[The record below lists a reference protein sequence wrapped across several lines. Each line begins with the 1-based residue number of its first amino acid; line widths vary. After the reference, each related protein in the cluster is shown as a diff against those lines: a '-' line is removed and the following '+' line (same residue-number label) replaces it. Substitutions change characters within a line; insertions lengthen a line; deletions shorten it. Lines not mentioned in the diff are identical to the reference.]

1 MNDDSTKFVCWIRH
15 HGRTE
20 DICTVLDWS
29 PEYLYPVRTGRLSR
43 ERRYLTSIK
52 QTRAIYKAA
61 QGQATATMLPPP
73 FMPLINRIGKSSRHI
88 YDIHSG
94 MFTDAR
100 WRIFLKP
107 ALMAFRD
114 DDILLAHNPHD
125 EAALKAATKSHV
137 VLFQDPALTADL
149 MRTGQ
154 FPRSTAS
161 TLLEAEDRPHRPT
174 FIFPSSGDTDE
185 PLREFSA
192 AVDGYFDNAR
202 RSTMV
207 VTGNA
212 APNAISSKLISTP
225 GFLPRTQFDKELQ
238 TADVV
243 VSLSTRPDILQR
255 AAFEAVVAGKR
266 PLVREST
273 ALRTILGDFAVY
285 ATGCTPSE
293 IGAAL
298 DLAWSRRNVTSSE
311 LQQTRNRII
320 GQEAEQIST
329 LKELL

>member
-1 MNDDSTKFVCWIRH
+1 MSDEPTKFVCWIQH

-20 DICTVLDWS
+20 DICTVLGWS
-29 PEYLYPVRTGRLSR
+29 PQYLYPIKTGKFSR

-52 QTRAIYKAA
+52 QTLAIYKAA
-61 QGQATATMLPPP
+61 QGRATATMLPPP
-73 FMPLINRIGKSSRHI
+73 FMPLINRLGKSSGHI

-94 MFTDAR
+94 MFTDTR
-100 WRIFLKP
+100 WRIFLRP
-107 ALMAFRD
+107 AMKAFRKS
-114 DDILLAHNPHD
+114 DILLAHNRDD
-125 EAALKAATKSHV
+125 EQILKTATNSHV
-137 VLFQDPALTADL
+137 VMLQDPALSADL
-149 MRTGQ
+149 IRTGQ
-154 FPRSTAS
+154 PSGSAAKPS
-161 TLLEAEDRPHRPT
+161 SAADDRPQLPT
-174 FIFPSSGDTDE
+174 FVFPSSGDTDE
-185 PLREFSA
+185 PLHAFST
-192 AVDGYFDNAR
+192 AVDDYFKHAHR
-202 RSTMV
+202 TTLI

-225 GFLPRTQFDKELQ
+225 GFLPRAQFNETIQKS
-238 TADVV
+238 DVV

-298 DLAWSRRNVTSSE
+298 DLAWSRRNVTETE
-311 LQQTRNRII
+311 LLETRNRILK
-320 GQEAEQIST
+320 QEAEQISK